1 MRTGDTIEEPRV
13 VITCRA
19 RLTGPHACTRVH
31 SSSRSLSGACLSPFH
46 PPHSI
51 TLPPFALPPYY
62 SPLSTCKR
70 RISTRSATDPRSHLL
85 PRQLM
90 DSGLLH
96 SRYHLSKD
104 STILPGYNAVVDTT
118 TMSGRERGERGSG
131 LWTPMVHAWT
141 EITVGFLFGSPY
153 IGRIREWVKRVISDE
168 CCP

>member
-1 MRTGDTIEEPRV
+1 MSPAASEAQMRAGRLEAKSRANWRYDRGAACCNNMPCASNGPSRV
-13 VITCRA
+13 YTRA
-19 RLTGPHACTRVH
+19 LLL
-31 SSSRSLSGACLSPFH
+31 SLAIRGVPIALSP
-46 PPHSI
+46 SI

-118 TMSGRERGERGSG
+118 TMSGREREEREG
-131 LWTPMVHAWT
+131 LV
-141 EITVGFLFGSPY
+141 Y
-153 IGRIREWVKRVISDE
+153 GRLWYTRGRR
-168 CCP
+168 

>member
-46 PPHSI
+46 PLHSI

-118 TMSGRERGERGSG
+118 TVSGRERGERVWFMDAYGTRVDG
-131 LWTPMVHAWT
+131 DN
-141 EITVGFLFGSPY
+141 
-153 IGRIREWVKRVISDE
+153 GRILVRFAVYREDKGVG
-168 CCP
+168 